1 MKTKLKLIL
10 VERNISQTYFSK
22 KLNISMAALNSLVN
36 GRSFPQLALAFK
48 IARLLELKI
57 EDIWYEDDITDI

>member
-22 KLNISMAALNSLVN
+22 QLGVSMAALNSLVN

-57 EDIWYEDDITDI
+57 EDIWYEDDIPND